1 MRLNEDRDEIPLEE
15 LDKDV
20 AKEKY
25 LLVRT
30 GGYHPF
36 YEVKQAPLKYRQP
49 AWPYIKKIS
58 GNLQHKK
65 NYGTINGSVSVKKP
79 YINYTV
85 EKDVERFG
93 YDKKGRPNRK
103 KSYLHL
109 IVGKAF
115 VLNPEGL
122 IHHTNGGDG
131 CINHINNHPID
142 YQIDNLEWTT
152 LSKNSIGYPAS
163 QRKTRE
169 DIYLH
174 MEKQG
179 WVD

>member
-1 MRLNEDRDEIPLEE
+1 MIDERTEIPLEE

-20 AKEKY
+20 TKGKY
-25 LLVRT
+25 LLVKT

-36 YEVKQAPLKYRQP
+36 NEVEEAPSLYREP
-49 AWPYIKKIS
+49 IWPYIKKID

-65 NYGTINGSVSVKKP
+65 SYGKINGSISVKKP

-115 VLNPEGL
+115 VPNPRGL
-122 IHHTNGGDG
+122 IHITNGGNGVID
-131 CINHINNHPID
+131 HIND
-142 YQIDNLEWTT
+142 YTMDYRIKNLRWVTISE
-152 LSKNSIGYPAS
+152 NSTGYPKEK
-163 QRKTRE
+163 RKPR
-169 DIYLH
+169 DQIYSH
-174 MEKQG
+174 MKKEG

>member
-1 MRLNEDRDEIPLEE
+1 MIEERNEIPLEE

-36 YEVKQAPLKYRQP
+36 YEVKQAPEKYQQNI
-49 AWPYIKKIS
+49 WPWIKKIG
-58 GNLQHKK
+58 GNLQHKRK
-65 NYGTINGSVSVKKP
+65 LGKINGSISVKKP
-79 YINYTV
+79 YINYTLD
-85 EKDVERFG
+85 KDVERFG

-115 VLNPEGL
+115 VPNPRGL
-122 IHHTNGGDG
+122 IHHTDKGNG
-131 CINHINNHPID
+131 CIDHINNHSMD
-142 YQIDNLEWTT
+142 YRISNLRWVT
-152 LSKNSIGYPAS
+152 LSENSVGYPAS

>member
-1 MRLNEDRDEIPLEE
+1 MSLNENRKEIPLEE
-15 LDKDV
+15 LDKDI
-20 AKEKY
+20 AKGKY
-25 LLVRT
+25 LLVKT

-36 YEVKQAPLKYRQP
+36 NEVKEAPSHYRKP
-49 AWPYIKKIS
+49 IWPYIKKID

-65 NYGTINGSVSVKKP
+65 SYGKINGSISVKKP

-115 VLNPEGL
+115 VPNPRGL
-122 IHHTNGGDG
+122 IHSTDGGNGVID
-131 CINHINNHPID
+131 HINNFSMD
-142 YQIDNLEWTT
+142 YRIKNLRWVTISE
-152 LSKNSIGYPAS
+152 NSTGYPKEK
-163 QRKTRE
+163 RTPR
-169 DIYLH
+169 DRVYLH
-174 MEKQG
+174 MKNEG
-179 WVD
+179 WID

>member
-1 MRLNEDRDEIPLEE
+1 MIEERNEIPLEE

-20 AKEKY
+20 SKGKY
-25 LLVRT
+25 LLVKK

-36 YEVKQAPLKYRQP
+36 YEVKQAPEKYRQNI
-49 AWPYIKKIS
+49 WPWIKKIG

-65 NYGTINGSVSVKKP
+65 KLGKINGSVSIKKP

-115 VLNPEGL
+115 VPNPRGL
-122 IHHTNGGDG
+122 IHQSDGGDG
-131 CINHINNHPID
+131 VVALLPRRCWSGHCNPLPGL
-142 YQIDNLEWTT
+142 QI
-152 LSKNSIGYPAS
+152 LSLTSLWGAGVLR
-163 QRKTRE
+163 QRGR
-169 DIYLH
+169 
-174 MEKQG
+174 
-179 WVD
+179 

>member
-1 MRLNEDRDEIPLEE
+1 MIDERTEIPLEE

-20 AKEKY
+20 TKGKY
-25 LLVRT
+25 LLVKT

-36 YEVKQAPLKYRQP
+36 NKVEEATLKYKEP
-49 AWPYIKKIS
+49 IWPYIKKIG

-65 NYGTINGSVSVKKP
+65 KYGAINGSISVKKP

-115 VLNPEGL
+115 VPNPRGL
-122 IHHTNGGDG
+122 IHSTNGGNGVID
-131 CINHINNHPID
+131 HINNFSMD
-142 YQIDNLEWTT
+142 YRIKNLRWVTISE
-152 LSKNSIGYPAS
+152 NSTGYPKEKRTPRD
-163 QRKTRE
+163 QV
-169 DIYLH
+169 YLH
-174 MEKQG
+174 MKNEG